1 MHLCKCLNFRSP
13 GKCLSKNKCMD
24 SRPKQWTYIGA
35 FAAIQASPRQ
45 FGVHLPQSFQGS
57 RALTGFHNAQQRD
70 GDLAVQPGVL
80 IWAHRSQRACIW
92 DKGDRFLLR
101 YLQATYS
108 FAFGL
113 FFSSIILW
121 HPVWA
126 CSSLLEEADHWD
138 RTLQLELVNFCGFVM
153 LTGRNCQT
161 PPSLGFGSKA
171 CVVQIPVRP
180 K

>member
-1 MHLCKCLNFRSP
+1 MPLP
-13 GKCLSKNKCMD
+13 P
-24 SRPKQWTYIGA
+24 SR
-35 FAAIQASPRQ
+35 QA
-45 FGVHLPQSFQGS
+45 QGS
-57 RALTGFHNAQQRD
+57 LVSISPKASRGARLSQAFIMPSRD
-70 GDLAVQPGVL
+70 MGDLALQPGVL
-80 IWAHRSQRACIW
+80 IRAHRSQRACIW
-92 DKGDRFLLR
+92 DKGEDRFLLR
-101 YLQATYS
+101 YLQAPYS
-108 FAFGL
+108 LAFGL

-161 PPSLGFGSKA
+161 PPSLGFGSKT
-171 CVVQIPVRP
+171 CVVQIPARP